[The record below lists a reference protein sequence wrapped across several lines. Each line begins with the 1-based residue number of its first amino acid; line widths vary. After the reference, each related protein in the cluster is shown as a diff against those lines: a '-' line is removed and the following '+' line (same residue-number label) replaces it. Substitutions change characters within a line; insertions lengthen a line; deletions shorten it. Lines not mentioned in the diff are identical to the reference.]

1 MGELLLLRMN
11 LKSIK
16 SGDKIEITVI
26 PEELTGDLLRL
37 GISIGDEVICISSIP
52 GGPVI
57 LQQELLELALGEKF
71 AKQIE
76 CRLVENQ

>member
-1 MGELLLLRMN
+1 MN

-16 SGDKIEITVI
+16 AGDKIQITSI
-26 PEELTGDLLRL
+26 PGELRADLMRL
-37 GISIGDEVICISSIP
+37 GISTGDEVTCISSIP

-57 LQQELLELALGEKF
+57 LQQELQELALGEKY

-76 CRLVENQ
+76 CELVK